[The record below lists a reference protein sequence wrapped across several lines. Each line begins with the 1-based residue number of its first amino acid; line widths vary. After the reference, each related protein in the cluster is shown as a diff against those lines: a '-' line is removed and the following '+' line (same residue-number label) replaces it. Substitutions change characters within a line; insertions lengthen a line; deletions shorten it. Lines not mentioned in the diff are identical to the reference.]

1 MLDILDELQKLS
13 ITFQKDEVAVSD
25 VKNVLECTRLSL
37 IALLARPGANVR
49 KFEQSVNGNVF
60 ETVTLNKNR
69 NDDVELTSLKNR
81 VVTATSQYLA
91 NRFDN
96 FEHDPVL
103 GAACILEVGH
113 WPNDDDELAVFGE
126 EEINVLSEHFNQL
139 LEKNDFDQEEALSE
153 WLDLKVVVKNNY
165 RNLRKQAVW
174 QVMFTDF
181 TERFNL

>member
-1 MLDILDELQKLS
+1 MN
-13 ITFQKDEVAVSD
+13 FQKDEVAVSD
-25 VKNVLECTRLSL
+25 VKNALERTRLSL

-69 NDDVELTSLKNR
+69 NDDIELTNLKNR
-81 VVTATSQYLA
+81 VVNATSQYVA

-139 LEKNDFDQEEALSE
+139 LEKNDFDREEALSE
-153 WLDLKVVVKNNY
+153 WLDLKVELKNNH
-165 RNLRKQAVW
+165 RNLRKQGKSCLQISQKDYVT
-174 QVMFTDF
+174 F
-181 TERFNL
+181 